1 MLSQD
6 TKKEILDMMFSK
18 LLSLTKKSLQF
29 SDYDLQDTLLRTIGE
44 ISTIKHDQIAL
55 ESMIILIY
63 LIMIPTSK
71 YSLIAVNNCFKLAK
85 VNEMTTTAIY
95 SQNKKELCKVIIHLC
110 SVNQALISYTLANS
124 LEKVSLMLGFYGPK
138 DFLTQ
143 ESNYVLPLLVSKII
157 EMPAVTKLIQEMA
170 VLVELDVSEML
181 ACKYGYIFI
190 HTFLEEMH
198 DDNFRQC
205 TLYLEKTTG
214 MSGPALRKRNF
225 RVSIFFLI
233 MENVF

>member
-1 MLSQD
+1 MSQD
-6 TKKEILDMMFSK
+6 TKKEILDLMFTK

-29 SDYDLQDTLLRTIGE
+29 SDYDLQDTLLKTIEE
-44 ISTIKHDQIAL
+44 ISMIKHELIAL

-63 LIMIPTSK
+63 FIMIPTSK
-71 YSLIAVNNCFKLAK
+71 YSLLAVNKCFKLAK
-85 VNEMTTTAIY
+85 VNELTTTSIY
-95 SQNKKELCKVIIHLC
+95 SQNKKEFCKVIVHLC
-110 SVNQALISYTLANS
+110 SVNQALVNYTLANS
-124 LEKVSLMLGFYGPK
+124 LEKVSLMLGFYSPK

-143 ESNYVLPLLVSKII
+143 ESNYILPLLVSKTI

-170 VLVELDVSEML
+170 TLVELELSEML

-205 TLYLEKTTG
+205 MLYLEKTTG

-225 RVSIFFLI
+225 RVNYFFI
-233 MENVF
+233 TI